1 MLGILSLLLGGAG
14 QARCASLQDDWRLLQ
29 DVRSALNV
37 RQHES
42 DEGDLAVQESRN
54 RVPSRPHLSSMDL
67 FSIFTITLYQKFLS
81 SQDAPVCNYEPSCS
95 QYGQAT
101 IRSRGVLLGSLMT
114 SDRLQRC
121 IGAARRYYP
130 LDPKTLTALD
140 PVPTNQ
146 AREDSVRSLPSIY
159 P

>member
-1 MLGILSLLLGGAG
+1 LLLGGAG

-29 DVRSALNV
+29 DVRSALNA

-42 DEGDLAVQESRN
+42 GEGGLAVQEPRN
-54 RVPSRPHLSSMDL
+54 RVPSRPHLSPTGL
-67 FSIFTITLYQKFLS
+67 FPLFTITLYQKFLS

-95 QYGQAT
+95 HYGQAT
-101 IRSRGVLLGSLMT
+101 IRSRGIFLGALMT

-121 IGAARRYYP
+121 IGAARWYYP
-130 LDPKTLTALD
+130 LDPRTLRALD
-140 PVPTNQ
+140 PVPTKQ
-146 AREDSVRSLPSIY
+146 AHEDSVRFLPSAY